1 MYKAYLRL
9 QVNLRVVAG
18 ELKQGCV
25 IQLLDYTI
33 NMVNGV
39 ARPLVLGALM
49 VLGEH
54 LVNKQ
59 PVCSVEIAHGQL
71 ESIAKEHLS

>member
-1 MYKAYLRL
+1 M
-9 QVNLRVVAG
+9 NLRVVAG

-25 IQLLDYTI
+25 IKLLDYTI

-49 VLGEH
+49 VLLGEY
-54 LVNKQ
+54 LVNNQ
-59 PVCSVEIAHGQL
+59 SAAL
-71 ESIAKEHLS
+71 RMRMDS

>member
-1 MYKAYLRL
+1 MYKACLRL

-49 VLGEH
+49 VLLREH
-54 LVNKQ
+54 TVNTQ
-59 PVCSVEIAHGQL
+59 SAAL
-71 ESIAKEHLS
+71 RLRTDS